1 MVKHPLILPHP
12 ITVLEAVWRIIS
24 STTGLLSIGMTFLR
38 LSIIISVI
46 TVLAISLGFLM
57 GKHKKIE
64 PFLRPWLTGIK
75 SIPIISII
83 VIILIM
89 FGQSLAPWIITFMV
103 VFPIIYQATLEGVHQ
118 MDQDL
123 LDVFYMEDARFL
135 ESIKH
140 VYLPLLKNHIF
151 LSLLQSF
158 SLGLKVLV
166 MAEYFAQSKHS
177 IGRSLFIAKANIEYA
192 DVFAWTIII
201 VLCAIMIEAVI
212 YKVQHHL
219 SD

>member
-1 MVKHPLILPHP
+1 
-12 ITVLEAVWRIIS
+12 
-24 STTGLLSIGMTFLR
+24 
-38 LSIIISVI
+38 
-46 TVLAISLGFLM
+46 M
-57 GKHKKIE
+57 GKHKKFE

-75 SIPIISII
+75 TIPIISII
-83 VIILIM
+83 IIILII
-89 FGQSLAPWIITFMV
+89 FGQSLAPWVITFMI
-103 VFPIIYQATLEGVHQ
+103 VFPIIYQATLEGMHG

-123 LDVFYMEDARFL
+123 LDVFYMEDARFF

-140 VYLPLLKNHIF
+140 VYLPLLKNNIL

-177 IGRSLFIAKANIEYA
+177 IGRSLFIAKANIAYA
-192 DVFAWTIII
+192 YVFAWTIII
-201 VLCAIMIEAVI
+201 VICAMMIESI
-212 YKVQHHL
+212 IFKVQHHL